1 VKKRENW
8 TGNSAPRGIRAEE
21 KKLNLSTQNMGSQR
35 PFTLPPQIIF
45 SLHFVGFSINEA
57 CILLRDDYIIYIA
70 LYIASKLRH
79 KAKTSLFLN
88 WENRA

>member
-1 VKKRENW
+1 
-8 TGNSAPRGIRAEE
+8 
-21 KKLNLSTQNMGSQR
+21 M
-35 PFTLPPQIIF
+35 PFTPPLVQIIF

-79 KAKTSLFLN
+79 KAETFFTESGETGHGRSGHDISLADAG
-88 WENRA
+88 RR